1 MKRAYSFFAMIIL
14 GVFIFTGVG
23 KSQTTTEPSSGLQE
37 TLKSLTGT
45 AGQAYVAPVISAFG
59 SNLNS
64 GWVHKSP
71 SSKVFGVDIEVGV
84 VAMATMFGDNNK
96 TFSTSGTFR
105 FSQAQARE
113 MVDASTNDPK
123 LIILTSGQ
131 KDELANLIAQ
141 QDFSVGISGPTI
153 VGKKGTVP
161 GTKGEFVSVDF
172 KGTTIRYNT
181 QDYTIDS
188 KSVVTPATGYL
199 DGISALPLFAPQFS
213 IGTVYGTMATFRFLP
228 SVELGDLGK
237 FSYFGFGLQHNPAM
251 FIPVPLPVDI
261 SAAFFTQ
268 TLKVGD
274 IFEASATTFGLYVSK
289 TFGWGISI
297 TPFAGFAIE
306 SSSVD
311 VVYDVEYA
319 PIAVGLTPIKE
330 EISFSMDGENKTR
343 LTVGASIKL
352 ALLNLSVDYSLAKY
366 NAASLGV
373 SFIF

>member
-1 MKRAYSFFAMIIL
+1 M
-14 GVFIFTGVG
+14 FTGVG
-23 KSQTTTEPSSGLQE
+23 KSQGLQE
-37 TLKSLTGT
+37 TLTKLTGT
-45 AGQAYVAPVISAFG
+45 AGEAYVAPIISAFG

-71 SSKVFGVDIEVGV
+71 SSKVFGIDLEVGV

-96 TFSTSGTFR
+96 TFSTTGTFR

-113 MVDASTNDPK
+113 MIDASTTDPK
-123 LIILTSGQ
+123 LLILTSGQ
-131 KDELANLIAQ
+131 KDELANLVAQ
-141 QDFSVGISGPTI
+141 KEFTVGISGPTI
-153 VGKKGTVP
+153 VGKKESEVMVDFSGADITYNSQTYKVDP
-161 GTKGEFVSVDF
+161 KSVGTKAMGFLGDA
-172 KGTTIRYNT
+172 
-181 QDYTIDS
+181 
-188 KSVVTPATGYL
+188 P
-199 DGISALPLFAPQFS
+199 ALPLVAPQFS

-228 SVELGDLGK
+228 SVEVGDLGK

-251 FIPVPLPVDI
+251 FIPVPLPVDV

-274 IFEASATTFGLYVSK
+274 IFKASATTFGIYASK

-311 VVYDVEYA
+311 VAYDVDLA
-319 PIAVGLTPIKE
+319 TSVPGVTVPSK
-330 EISFSMDGENKTR
+330 ISFSADGENKTR

-373 SFIF
+373 NFIF